1 MDEKMMKNLCNRR
14 WHRSVTRIGL
24 PAIIA
29 GGSIFMASCASTPA
43 PTEQVAVST
52 AAVAHAVTAGGS
64 ESAPTEMRIAREKLD
79 RANLAMAAK
88 DYDRA
93 RSLAEEAQVDAQLAE
108 TKARSTKAQKAANE
122 LQEDS
127 RVLREEINRK
137 SK

>member
-1 MDEKMMKNLCNRR
+1 MA
-14 WHRSVTRIGL
+14 RIGL
-24 PAIIA
+24 PPIIA
-29 GGSIFMASCASTPA
+29 GAAIFIAGCASTPA

-52 AAVAHAVTAGGS
+52 AAVAQAVTAGGT
-64 ESAPTEMRIAREKLD
+64 ESAPTEMRTAREKLD

-93 RSLAEEAQVDAQLAE
+93 RWLAEEAQVDAQLAE
-108 TKARSTKAQKAANE
+108 TKAHSTKAKKAADE

>member
-1 MDEKMMKNLCNRR
+1 MMKTLCNRR
-14 WHRSVTRIGL
+14 SYRSMTRIGL
-24 PAIIA
+24 PAIITGA
-29 GGSIFMASCASTPA
+29 SIFMAGCASTPA

-52 AAVAHAVTAGGS
+52 AAVAHAVSAGGT
-64 ESAPTEMRIAREKLD
+64 ESAPTEMRTAREKLD
-79 RANLAMAAK
+79 RANVAMAAK

-93 RSLAEEAQVDAQLAE
+93 RWLAEEAQVDAQLAE
-108 TKARSTKAQKAANE
+108 TKARSTKAQKAADE

>member
-1 MDEKMMKNLCNRR
+1 MMKTLCNRR
-14 WHRSVTRIGL
+14 SYRSMTRIVL
-24 PAIIA
+24 PAIITGA
-29 GGSIFMASCASTPA
+29 SIFMAGCASTPA

-52 AAVAHAVTAGGS
+52 AAVAHAVSAGGT
-64 ESAPTEMRIAREKLD
+64 ESAPTEMRTAREKLD
-79 RANLAMAAK
+79 RANVAMAAK

-93 RSLAEEAQVDAQLAE
+93 RWLAEEAQVDAQLAE
-108 TKARSTKAQKAANE
+108 TKARSTKAQKAADE

>member
-1 MDEKMMKNLCNRR
+1 MMKNLCTDKS
-14 WHRSVTRIGL
+14 HRSMARIGL
-24 PAIIA
+24 PPIIA
-29 GGSIFMASCASTPA
+29 GAAIFIAGCASTPA

-52 AAVAHAVTAGGS
+52 AAVAQAVTAGGT
-64 ESAPTEMRIAREKLD
+64 ESAPTEMRTAREKLD

-93 RSLAEEAQVDAQLAE
+93 RWLAEEAQVDAQLAE
-108 TKARSTKAQKAANE
+108 TKAHSTKAKKAADE